1 METDEGMLRRTLREV
16 AERRLEVNFIGD
28 KVGLCGG
35 KVSVKCLET
44 KINIQHS
51 AQMESLFFL
60 CCRLI
65 NGKSKY
71 NRGKNDIRPC
81 MTCRWVVTWECQE
94 ISIWKFLGKNRALT
108 GD

>member
-1 METDEGMLRRTLREV
+1 MWE
-16 AERRLEVNFIGD
+16 
-28 KVGLCGG
+28 

-71 NRGKNDIRPC
+71 NRGKNDIHADGLLHGSARKSPFGNSLAK
-81 MTCRWVVTWECQE
+81 TEH
-94 ISIWKFLGKNRALT
+94 
-108 GD
+108 

>member
-1 METDEGMLRRTLREV
+1 MW
-16 AERRLEVNFIGD
+16 
-28 KVGLCGG
+28 G

-51 AQMESLFFL
+51 AQMESVFFL

-71 NRGKNDIRPC
+71 NREKMTYGLHDMQMGCYMGAPGKSPFGNSLAK
-81 MTCRWVVTWECQE
+81 TE
-94 ISIWKFLGKNRALT
+94 L
-108 GD
+108 

>member
-1 METDEGMLRRTLREV
+1 MWE
-16 AERRLEVNFIGD
+16 
-28 KVGLCGG
+28 

-51 AQMESLFFL
+51 VQMESVFFL

-71 NRGKNDIRPC
+71 NREKTQTTHLHDMQMGCYMGAPGNLHL
-81 MTCRWVVTWECQE
+81 E
-94 ISIWKFLGKNRALT
+94 IPWQKQSNGR
-108 GD
+108 